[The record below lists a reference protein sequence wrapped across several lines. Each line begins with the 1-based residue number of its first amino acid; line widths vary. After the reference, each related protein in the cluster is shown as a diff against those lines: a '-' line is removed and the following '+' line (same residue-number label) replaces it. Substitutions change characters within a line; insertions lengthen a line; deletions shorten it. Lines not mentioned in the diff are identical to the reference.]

1 VCGEPDA
8 AGALKLSGTQA
19 APGLRRRVG
28 TVLNKRIAW
37 VVAAAFTMVSAV
49 GVAYAVDV
57 PKDKAEIKLDLI
69 KGKKGAVKFSH
80 AKHASE
86 YKDEKGEAIACKTC
100 HHTDCHVADGEAQK
114 EHNGK
119 KAPFLA
125 AKKDDDFD
133 KKTVIFHKTCE
144 GCHKK
149 VAKAVPEKAELGKC
163 KTCHGK

>member
-1 VCGEPDA
+1 MI
-8 AGALKLSGTQA
+8 T
-19 APGLRRRVG
+19 
-28 TVLNKRIAW
+28 KRIAW
-37 VVAAAFTMVSAV
+37 TLATVFAMVSVA
-49 GVAYAVDV
+49 GVVHAADV
-57 PKDKAEIKLDLI
+57 PKDKAEIKIDLI

-86 YKDEKGEAIACKTC
+86 YKDDKGGAITCKTC
-100 HHTDCHVADGEAQK
+100 HHTEKAEPKSAKDVKGCSDCHVSDGEAQK

-125 AKKDDDFD
+125 SKKDDDFD

-149 VAKAVPEKAELGKC
+149 IAKAVPEKADVGKC
-163 KTCHGK
+163 KNCHAK

>member
-1 VCGEPDA
+1 M
-8 AGALKLSGTQA
+8 
-19 APGLRRRVG
+19 
-28 TVLNKRIAW
+28 LNKRIAW

-57 PKDKAEIKLDLI
+57 PKDKAEIKIDLI

-80 AKHASE
+80 AKHATE

-100 HHTDCHVADGEAQK
+100 HHTDKAPKSAKEVKGCSDCHVADGEAQK

-163 KTCHGK
+163 KTCHAK